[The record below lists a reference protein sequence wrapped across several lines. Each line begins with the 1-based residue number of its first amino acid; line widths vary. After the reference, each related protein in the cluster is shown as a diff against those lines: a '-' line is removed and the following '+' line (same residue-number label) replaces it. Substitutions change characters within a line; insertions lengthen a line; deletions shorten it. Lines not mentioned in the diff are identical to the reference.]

1 MQPRLPLRRLLTAH
15 IALTLH
21 LHGPAH
27 RSLDF
32 VGGLGTRQFRVT
44 VCQRLRGVRQDLGV
58 FVVER
63 LAFHLSSGGHVMVTA
78 HFRTS
83 CCCAGPASIAEEEE
97 AGAGEEQD
105 ADDTADDDAGDG
117 TAGEPFVG

>member
-1 MQPRLPLRRLLTAH
+1 MRPRLPLCRLLTAH
-15 IALTLH
+15 IALALH
-21 LHGPAH
+21 LRGPAH

-44 VCQRLRGVRQDLGV
+44 VCRQDLGV
-58 FVVER
+58 LVVER
-63 LAFHLSSGGHVMVTA
+63 GAFHLSMTATA

-83 CCCAGPASIAEEEE
+83 GCCARLASIAEEEE

-105 ADDTADDDAGDG
+105 ADDAADDDAGDG
-117 TAGEPFVG
+117 AAGEPFVG

>member
-1 MQPRLPLRRLLTAH
+1 MRPGLPLRRLLTAH

-21 LHGPAH
+21 LHGLAH

-32 VGGLGTRQFRVT
+32 VGGLTTRQFRVT
-44 VCQRLRGVRQDLGV
+44 VCRGLRGVRQDLGV
-58 FVVER
+58 LVER
-63 LAFHLSSGGHVMVTA
+63 GAFHLSCMTPTA

-83 CCCAGPASIAEEEE
+83 GCCASLAEEEE

-105 ADDTADDDAGDG
+105 ADDAADDDASDS
-117 TAGEPFVG
+117 AAREPFVR